1 MAASKRRNRR
11 KNRGNHAQPSS
22 MPMAMGSP
30 VSELIGRYVV
40 GDGQI
45 TLFRSRSWVKTVD
58 ETIPDYEFYDR
69 LRRGKA
75 KGYTLGGLF
84 AKRIERVIASWV
96 LGGGV
101 TVTLADDEAPDAA
114 AEYTNSALEAFVAGL
129 LDAGQDN
136 SDAEQPLT
144 DDDDR
149 TGSQLM
155 ATYKDALGLGDQ
167 YLIIN
172 ADASLS
178 MPSPD
183 TVTVKRDPLNYRR
196 VVSVAVQTRLD
207 GHVITDEYRAD
218 GRTVTVKK
226 GERVLSTQQ
235 YQNLL
240 GVIPVVHV
248 AYDRSGNETYGHPI
262 HEELRPLY
270 DQYDDLIYKQLD
282 GAKLLGNPLLT
293 FAGMEDINAVIN
305 ANDTAEDDQY
315 YDKDGNLTNRK
326 QLKID
331 SNAVLLIGKGG
342 SASFTAPPVGFTED
356 TKTALKSLFLLLLDH
371 TGIPEFIWGG
381 EMGSARASSDTQMSQ
396 FVKDIEGWRLDAG
409 GWIVRL
415 CKLWL
420 MTKALTDPQIV
431 VGRLALEWPPLVQE
445 DKEIRLKYVEL
456 GRKES
461 LLSDETALGLLDLV
475 DDPAAEAEAA
485 RAEAKQRQEDMMA
498 QNETMAFGR
507 TLAQAEQEPA
517 AVQQMEVTRPPL
529 DWHVIDAVR
538 ELRDNLLWEES

>member
-1 MAASKRRNRR
+1 MAAAKRKRRKPR
-11 KNRGNHAQPSS
+11 QPS
-22 MPMAMGSP
+22 PTHRAVAVETPAGQQP
-30 VSELIGRYVV
+30 VSELIGRYVT
-40 GDGQI
+40 GDAQM

-69 LRRGKA
+69 LRRCKA

-101 TVTLADDEAPDAA
+101 TVELTETDD
-114 AEYTNSALEAFVAGL
+114 YTNGQLAEFVQSL
-129 LDAGQDN
+129 LDAGIDQDE
-136 SDAEQPLT
+136 AT

-149 TGSQLM
+149 NSSLLTGV
-155 ATYKDALGLGDQ
+155 YKDALGLGDQ
-167 YLIIN
+167 YVILN

-178 MPSPD
+178 IAGPD

-196 VVSVAVQTRLD
+196 VLSVTVETRTD
-207 GHVITDEYRAD
+207 GYVIGDEYRAD
-218 GRTVTVKK
+218 GRTVMVKK
-226 GERVLSTQQ
+226 GNQLLSVTQ

-248 AYDRSGNETYGHPI
+248 AHDRSGNETHGHPI
-262 HEELRPLY
+262 HEELLPLY

-305 ANDTAEDDQY
+305 ANDTAEDDTY
-315 YDKDGNLTNRK
+315 YDKDSNVQNRK
-326 QLKID
+326 QLNID

-342 SASFTAPPVGFTED
+342 SASFTSPPVGFTAD

-371 TGIPEFIWGG
+371 TGIPEFVWGG

-409 GWIVRL
+409 GWIIRL

-420 MTKALTDPQIV
+420 MTKALTDPQIA

-445 DKEIRLKYVEL
+445 DKEIRLKQVET

-461 LLSDETALGLLDLV
+461 LLTDETALSLLGLV
-475 DDPAAEAEAA
+475 DDPAAEVAAAQGEAQA
-485 RAEAKQRQEDMMA
+485 RQERMMA
-498 QNETMAFGR
+498 QNETLAFGQG
-507 TLAQAEQEPA
+507 LNQASREP
-517 AVQQMEVTRPPL
+517 
-529 DWHVIDAVR
+529 DAI
-538 ELRDNLLWEES
+538 EIEE

>member
-1 MAASKRRNRR
+1 VAGAKRR
-11 KNRGNHAQPSS
+11 KNKNIGHRRPISS
-22 MPMAMGSP
+22 PQP
-30 VSELIGRYVV
+30 VSELIGRYVA
-40 GDGQI
+40 GDAQM

-101 TVTLADDEAPDAA
+101 VVELYEREGEDLPEDG
-114 AEYTNSALEAFVAGL
+114 AEYTNALLVEFMTGL
-129 LDAGQDN
+129 LDSG
-136 SDAEQPLT
+136 SDYADPDQPP
-144 DDDDR
+144 DDR
-149 TGSQLM
+149 DDHSCSRLM

-183 TVTVKRDPLNYRR
+183 TVTVKRDILDYRR
-196 VVSVAVQTRLD
+196 VVSVTIETRLD
-207 GHVITDEYRAD
+207 GYVITDEYRAD
-218 GRTVTVKK
+218 GRAVIVRK
-226 GERVLSTQQ
+226 GEQVLSTEQ

-240 GVIPVVHV
+240 GVIPIVHI
-248 AYDRSGNETYGHPI
+248 AHDRSGNETYGHPI

-315 YDKDGNLTNRK
+315 YDKDGNLANRK
-326 QLKID
+326 QLNID
-331 SNAVLLIGKGG
+331 SSAVLLIGKGG
-342 SASFTAPPVGFTED
+342 SASFTSPPVGFTED

-420 MTKALTDPQIV
+420 MTKALTDPKII

-461 LLSDETALGLLDLV
+461 LLTDETALGLLDLV
-475 DDPAAEAEAA
+475 DDPAAETEAA
-485 RAEAKQRQEDMMA
+485 QGEAKQRQEDMMA
-498 QNETMAFGR
+498 MNETAAFGGS
-507 TLAQAEQEPA
+507 LNQAQK
-517 AVQQMEVTRPPL
+517 
-529 DWHVIDAVR
+529 DAQNQGSN
-538 ELRDNLLWEES
+538 E

>member
-1 MAASKRRNRR
+1 MAAAKRKRRKQR
-11 KNRGNHAQPSS
+11 QPS
-22 MPMAMGSP
+22 PTRRAAAVETPVGQQP
-30 VSELIGRYVV
+30 VSELIGRYVT
-40 GDGQI
+40 GDAQM
-45 TLFRSRSWVKTVD
+45 TLFRSRSWVKTID

-69 LRRGKA
+69 LRRCKA

-101 TVTLADDEAPDAA
+101 TVELAEPVEASGD
-114 AEYTNSALEAFVAGL
+114 YTNGQLAEFVQGL
-129 LDAGQDN
+129 LDAGIDQEE
-136 SDAEQPLT
+136 AT

-149 TGSQLM
+149 NSSLLTGV
-155 ATYKDALGLGDQ
+155 YKDALGLGDQ
-167 YLIIN
+167 YVILN

-178 MPSPD
+178 IASPD

-196 VVSVAVQTRLD
+196 VLSVTVETRT
-207 GHVITDEYRAD
+207 GGYVITDEYRAD
-218 GRTVTVKK
+218 GRTVTVRR
-226 GERVLSTQQ
+226 GNQLLSATQ

-248 AYDRSGNETYGHPI
+248 AHDRSGNETHGHPI
-262 HEELRPLY
+262 HEELLPLY

-305 ANDTAEDDQY
+305 ANDTAEDDTY
-315 YDKDGNLTNRK
+315 YDKDGNVANRK
-326 QLKID
+326 QLNID

-342 SASFTAPPVGFTED
+342 SASFTSPPVGFTAD

-371 TGIPEFIWGG
+371 TGIPEFVWGG

-409 GWIVRL
+409 GWIIRL

-420 MTKALTDPQIV
+420 MTKALTDPQIT

-445 DKEIRLKYVEL
+445 DKEIRLKQVET

-461 LLSDETALGLLDLV
+461 LLTDETALSLLDLV
-475 DDPAAEAEAA
+475 DDPAAEVAAAQGEAQARQEKAMAMNETLAFGGALASANAEDDGEEPVTQMVEAA
-485 RAEAKQRQEDMMA
+485 RPDLFIIEA
-498 QNETMAFGR
+498 
-507 TLAQAEQEPA
+507 
-517 AVQQMEVTRPPL
+517 
-529 DWHVIDAVR
+529 IR
-538 ELRDNLLWEES
+538 ELRSVILEN

>member
-1 MAASKRRNRR
+1 MAGAKRK
-11 KNRGNHAQPSS
+11 KNRGRRPAASRQTIFETP
-22 MPMAMGSP
+22 AGAEP

-40 GDGQI
+40 GDAQM
-45 TLFRSRSWVKTVD
+45 TLFRSRSYVKTVD

-69 LRRGKA
+69 LRRCKA

-96 LGGGV
+96 LGGGL
-101 TVTLADDEAPDAA
+101 TVTLHESQGQTLPKRRAD
-114 AEYTNSALEAFVAGL
+114 YTNGLVAEFVQSL
-129 LDAGQDN
+129 LDAGID
-136 SDAEQPLT
+136 SGTVT

-149 TGSQLM
+149 NNSLLLS
-155 ATYKDALGLGDQ
+155 TYKDSLGLGDQ
-167 YLIIN
+167 YIIVN
-172 ADASLS
+172 ADGSLS
-178 MPSPD
+178 VASPD

-196 VVSVAVQTRLD
+196 VLSVTLQTRTD
-207 GHVITDEYRAD
+207 GYIITDEYRPD
-218 GRTVTVKK
+218 GRTVTVKR
-226 GERVLSTQQ
+226 GDQLLSAQS

-240 GVIPVVHV
+240 GVIPVVHI
-248 AYDRSGNETYGHPI
+248 AHDRSGNETYGHPI
-262 HEELRPLY
+262 HEELLPLY

-326 QLKID
+326 QLNID

-342 SASFTAPPVGFTED
+342 SASFTSPPVGFTAD

-371 TGIPEFIWGG
+371 TGIPEFVWGG

-409 GWIVRL
+409 GWIIRL

-420 MTKALTDPQIV
+420 MTKALTDPKAL
-431 VGRLALEWPPLVQE
+431 VGTLALEWPPLVQE
-445 DKEIRLKYVEL
+445 DKEIRLKQVET
-456 GRKES
+456 GRKET
-461 LLSDETALGLLDLV
+461 LLTDETALALLDLV
-475 DDPAAEAEAA
+475 DDPATEVAAA
-485 RAEAKQRQEDMMA
+485 RKEAQERQEQMVANDETLAFNRGLDQAQQDA
-498 QNETMAFGR
+498 QNGGDD
-507 TLAQAEQEPA
+507 EPGS
-517 AVQQMEVTRPPL
+517 
-529 DWHVIDAVR
+529 I
-538 ELRDNLLWEES
+538 

>member
-1 MAASKRRNRR
+1 MAGGRYQIRSKRIGTHRYKVADR
-11 KNRGNHAQPSS
+11 QPASQPVIQRVS
-22 MPMAMGSP
+22 EWVGQWVGRATS

-40 GDGQI
+40 GDAQM
-45 TLFRSRSWVKTVD
+45 TLFRSRSYVKTVD

-69 LRRGKA
+69 LRRCKA

-96 LGGGV
+96 LGGGL
-101 TVTLADDEAPDAA
+101 TVALHEKSGQTLPARRAD
-114 AEYTNSALEAFVAGL
+114 YTNGLIAEFVQSL
-129 LDAGQDN
+129 LDAGID
-136 SDAEQPLT
+136 SDTAT

-149 TGSQLM
+149 TSSLLLSI
-155 ATYKDALGLGDQ
+155 YKASLGLGDQ
-167 YLIIN
+167 YIILN

-178 MPSPD
+178 VASPD

-196 VVSVAVQTRLD
+196 VLSVTVETRTD
-207 GHVITDEYRAD
+207 GYVITDEYRAD

-226 GERVLSTQQ
+226 GAQLVSATQ

-240 GVIPVVHV
+240 GIIPVVHV
-248 AYDRSGNETYGHPI
+248 AHDRSGNETYGHPI
-262 HEELRPLY
+262 HEELLPLY

-326 QLKID
+326 QLNID

-342 SASFTAPPVGFTED
+342 SASFTSPPVGFTAD

-371 TGIPEFIWGG
+371 TGIPEFVWGG

-409 GWIVRL
+409 GWIIRL

-420 MTKALTDPQIV
+420 MTKALTDPKLLI
-431 VGRLALEWPPLVQE
+431 GPLALEWPPLVQE
-445 DKEIRLKYVEL
+445 DKEIRLKQVET
-456 GRKES
+456 GRKET
-461 LLSDETALGLLDLV
+461 LLTDETALALLDLV
-475 DDPAAEAEAA
+475 DDPATEVAAA
-485 RAEAKQRQEDMMA
+485 RKEAQERQAQMMA
-498 QNETMAFGR
+498 NDETLAFGR
-507 TLAQAEQEPA
+507 GLDEAQQDAQNGQE
-517 AVQQMEVTRPPL
+517 EF
-529 DWHVIDAVR
+529 
-538 ELRDNLLWEES
+538 EN